1 MNVTVIDRSKWVK
14 QQHLTHYNLQL
25 NGIGSIIFQDTLVKI
40 FQWIFDRHQSFVDA
54 DLSSNL
60 GKKSRSD
67 IHSETSDNKNLGL
80 WSLHKKNLETLRV
93 AHLNINSIW
102 EKSDILMI
110 CVTKIG
116 ESFPISKF
124 SISDVS
130 AAFKALIINYY
141 LALKSINRR
150 TCNCL
155 RQKHRSIH
163 IQAWPYFYGWLKY
176 RAGRSINKKFMYK
189 INLPCLLNK
198 ATCFKNLKSPS
209 CIDLILKNFPHS
221 FQYYS
226 ATEVGLL
233 DFHGMET
240 VMITVSVRVDKRS
253 SVIRNIKTS
262 VTALLGQRYKQ
273 I

>member
-1 MNVTVIDRSKWVK
+1 M
-14 QQHLTHYNLQL
+14 
-25 NGIGSIIFQDTLVKI
+25 
-40 FQWIFDRHQSFVDA
+40 
-54 DLSSNL
+54 
-60 GKKSRSD
+60 
-67 IHSETSDNKNLGL
+67 
-80 WSLHKKNLETLRV
+80 LRV

-163 IQAWPYFYGWLKY
+163 IQA
-176 RAGRSINKKFMYK
+176 
-189 INLPCLLNK
+189 
-198 ATCFKNLKSPS
+198 
-209 CIDLILKNFPHS
+209 
-221 FQYYS
+221 
-226 ATEVGLL
+226 
-233 DFHGMET
+233 
-240 VMITVSVRVDKRS
+240 
-253 SVIRNIKTS
+253 
-262 VTALLGQRYKQ
+262 
-273 I
+273 